1 MLFAYEEA
9 FRYGQFGY
17 AAAMGCVMFA
27 VISVM
32 LALYLVGRLKGGDE
46 K

>member
-17 AAAMGCVMFA
+17 AAAMGLVMVA
-27 VISVM
+27 VISLL
-32 LALYLVGRLKGGDE
+32 LALFLVGRLKAGDE
-46 K
+46 A